1 MILAANGSM
10 TTTEGGTVYVRD
22 LDMFITVQYL
32 GDSPAVLSLGKLH
45 EEAGCSVE
53 WKEGP

>member
-1 MILAANGSM
+1 M
-10 TTTEGGTVYVRD
+10 TTTAGGTVYVRA

-32 GDSPAVLSLGKLH
+32 GDSPAVPSLGKLH